1 MNNITITP
9 QSVEFISNDLTIISN
24 LIAHKWEVVDE
35 LTFHV
40 ITEQG
45 VYLLWVTEN
54 TINGQTFTSSDE
66 LIEYLNNL

>member
-1 MNNITITP
+1 MNNITITL

-24 LIAHKWEVVDE
+24 LIAHKWEVVDM

-45 VYLLWVTEN
+45 VYLLWLTEN

>member
-1 MNNITITP
+1 MNNIIITLH
-9 QSVEFISNDLTIISN
+9 SVEFISNDLAIISN

-45 VYLLWVTEN
+45 VYLLWITEN
-54 TINGQTFTSSDE
+54 TINGETYTSSDE
-66 LIEYLNNL
+66 LIKYLNNL

>member
-9 QSVEFISNDLTIISN
+9 KSVEFISNDLTIISN

-35 LTFHV
+35 HTFHV

-45 VYLLWVTEN
+45 VYLLWITEN
-54 TINGQTFTSSDE
+54 TFNGETYTSSVD
-66 LIEYLNNL
+66 LITYLNSF

>member
-24 LIAHKWEVVDE
+24 LIAHKWEVVDT

-54 TINGQTFTSSDE
+54 TINGETYTSSVE

>member
-9 QSVEFISNDLTIISN
+9 ESVEFISNDLTIISN

-54 TINGQTFTSSDE
+54 TINGQTYTSSVE